1 MNSETNEEQKLR
13 VLQINLNKSLTAHLE
28 LINDSLAAHWDIIL
42 IQEPYITFFS
52 SIRTPNRFT
61 AVTPTSR
68 QILDTPVQSTIWVNS
83 ALSSNDWKILDIPDT
98 NDIVAIKLTGAYGR
112 LQVYSI
118 YNACENSHTLEAL
131 KRYMH
136 NSGNSHQGPQDTRVL
151 WGGDFN

>member
-1 MNSETNEEQKLR
+1 MSEETKLR

-28 LINDSLAAHWDIIL
+28 LINDSLAAHWHIIL

-61 AVTPTSR
+61 SVTPTLR
-68 QILDTPVQSTIWVNS
+68 GTLDTPVQSTIWVNS
-83 ALSSNDWKILDIPDT
+83 ALSTNDWKILDIPDM
-98 NDIVAIKLTGAYGR
+98 NDIAAIKLMGAYGR
-112 LQVYSI
+112 LQVFSI
-118 YNACENSHTLEAL
+118 YNTCENSHSLAVL

-136 NSGNSHQGPQDTRVL
+136 DSRNSHQGPQNFHVL